1 MFKTFLSE
9 LRIYICNEWIATIPS
24 HSVRNFYY
32 RRVMKFKFEQSCAIH
47 MHGVFDCA
55 ENLVIGENS
64 VINAKCRLDNRGGIF
79 IGQNVSI
86 SQEVLILTA
95 DHDVSASDFAGRSF
109 PVTIEDYVWIG
120 TRAVILPG
128 VTIGKGALI
137 AAGAVVTKD
146 VIPYAIV
153 AGVPAK
159 VIKMRRT
166 DLNYETKYRRLFQ

>member
-24 HSVRNFYY
+24 HRFRNFYY
-32 RRVMKFKFEQSCAIH
+32 RKVMKFKFEQSCSIH
-47 MHGVFDCA
+47 MHCVVDCA

-64 VINAKCRLDNRGGIF
+64 VINAKCRLDNRGGIV
-79 IGQNVSI
+79 IGENVSI

-95 DHDVSASDFAGRSF
+95 DHDVNAADFAGRSL
-109 PVTIEDYVWIG
+109 PVRIQDYVWIG

-153 AGVPAK
+153 AGVPAR

>member
-1 MFKTFLSE
+1 MLNSFFSE
-9 LRIYICNEWIATIPS
+9 LRIYICNEWIATFPS

-32 RRVMKFKFEQSCAIH
+32 RKVMNFNMGNDCSIH
-47 MHGVFDCA
+47 MHCSFDCA
-55 ENLVIGENS
+55 QNLVIGKNS
-64 VINAKCRLDNRGGIF
+64 VVNAKCRLDNRGSIV
-79 IGQNVSI
+79 IGDNVSI
-86 SQEVLILTA
+86 SQEVIILTA
-95 DHDVSASDFAGRSF
+95 DHDVDASDFVGRSLK
-109 PVTIEDYVWIG
+109 VHIEDYVWIG

-128 VTIGKGALI
+128 ITIGKGALI

-153 AGVPAK
+153 AGIPAR